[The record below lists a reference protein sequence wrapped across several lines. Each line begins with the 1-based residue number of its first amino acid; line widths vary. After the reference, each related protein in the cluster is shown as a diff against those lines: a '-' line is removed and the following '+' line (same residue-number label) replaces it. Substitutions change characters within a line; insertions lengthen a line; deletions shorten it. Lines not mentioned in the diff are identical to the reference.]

1 MGSENGFV
9 IAEMRNRFKKGDV
22 LEVLS
27 PDDTFLKA
35 FVVDEMY
42 DSTGTIVE
50 DAKLV
55 QEKYRIRCPYALK
68 EGAYLRRKAVK

>member
-1 MGSENGFV
+1 
-9 IAEMRNRFKKGDV
+9 MRNRFKKGDV

-27 PDDTFLKA
+27 PDDTFLKS
-35 FVVDEMY
+35 FVADEIY
-42 DSTGTIVE
+42 DSMGAVVE

-55 QEKYRIRCPYALK
+55 QEKYRIRCPFVLK